1 MDNNMD
7 QYKLET
13 IKRDFDA
20 LVTTI
25 QSVYDLRGIGV
36 SAAYVSQQI
45 MEYMLWQYHARET
58 NFWNFSHQMFD
69 ESEVEFTKS
78 ARGNMSVSF
87 KPFGADRIPIKVKY
101 SGKNPW
107 KIVVGYR
114 ND

>member
-1 MDNNMD
+1 MNSWELD
-7 QYKLET
+7 Q

-36 SAAYVSQQI
+36 SAAYVSQDMMNWMRQCSGLKEN
-45 MEYMLWQYHARET
+45 M
-58 NFWNFSHQMFD
+58 FWVIRTQMFD
-69 ESEVEFTKS
+69 ESEVEFKKT
-78 ARGNMSVSF
+78 ARGNVSVSF
-87 KPFGADRIPIKVKY
+87 KPYGADRIPVKLKY

-114 ND
+114 DE